1 MTNRRLYGIAAL
13 FKTPD
18 EIIRV
23 AKKTAEAGYEKY
35 DIHSPYPVHGIER
48 AMKLKPSKLGFI
60 TLIFGLTGAALA
72 LLLMYWTMSV
82 DYPMIIG
89 GKPFF
94 ALPAFIPVTFEVT
107 VLLATLSTVIGMI
120 IFFFRFPEND
130 HPLHDTEYMKKVS
143 RDHYGLVIEASDK
156 NFDEGKVREYLK
168 SLNPVSL
175 EDIYYPEKE
184 TYSVL
189 EPKFVTFLIVVALA
203 TSGVT
208 YFALNK
214 LLYMQPFTWMME
226 QPKLTPQKLST
237 FFADGF
243 GMRTPVQGTVAR
255 GFLPYPYMGQNNPT
269 EVLQNPYLPTKEN
282 LKLGKEKYLTF
293 CSPCHG
299 NFGDGDSR
307 LRGQFPNPP
316 SLHSTRAREFSD
328 GMIYHIITNGQNV
341 MSSYASQITREERWA
356 IVNYIRVLQRAKNA
370 KSSDLQV
377 VNKETGNNASN

>member
-1 MTNRRLYGIAAL
+1 MNKKLFGIAAL

-18 EIIRV
+18 EIIHA
-23 AKKTAEAGYEKY
+23 AKKTAEAGYQKY
-35 DIHSPYPVHGIER
+35 DINSPYPVHGIDR

-60 TLIFGLTGAALA
+60 TLVFGLTGSALA
-72 LLLMYWTMSV
+72 LLFMYWTMSV

-107 VLLATLSTVIGMI
+107 VLLATLATVIGMI
-120 IFFFRFPEND
+120 TFFFRFPKND

-143 RDHYGLVIEASDK
+143 RDHFGLVIEASDK
-156 NFDEGKVREYLK
+156 HFDESKVREFLN
-168 SLNPVSL
+168 SLHPICL
-175 EDIYYPEKE
+175 EEIYYSEKE
-184 TYSVL
+184 TYTVL
-189 EPKFVTFLIVVALA
+189 EPKFVTFLIVVALV

-226 QPKLTPQKLST
+226 QPKLNPQKPSAL
-237 FFADGF
+237 FADGF

-255 GFLPYPYMGQNNPT
+255 GFLPYPYMGQTNPT
-269 EVLQNPYLPTKEN
+269 EVLQNPFLPTKEN
-282 LKLGKEKYLTF
+282 LKLGEQKYLTF

-299 NFGDGDSR
+299 NLGDGDSR

-328 GMIYHIITNGQNV
+328 GMIYHIITNGQNI
-341 MSSYASQITREERWA
+341 MPSYASQITREERWA